1 MRAIVL
7 VIVLILPLLAL
18 GDDLDMPSSIQEV
31 KKQHEARF
39 LDMPGVVS
47 VGMGLDPNGNQAI
60 IVGGGFS
67 GCGSNHRTHQ
77 GSMSQTVKCWVCV
90 RMQRWDCRM
99 IYLTTI

>member
-60 IVGGGFS
+60 IVGLDGPRPETEAKIP
-67 GCGSNHRTHQ
+67 GCGSNHRDHQ
-77 GSMSQTVKCWVCV
+77 GSMSQTVKWWGFV
-90 RMQRWDCRM
+90 RMQR
-99 IYLTTI
+99 